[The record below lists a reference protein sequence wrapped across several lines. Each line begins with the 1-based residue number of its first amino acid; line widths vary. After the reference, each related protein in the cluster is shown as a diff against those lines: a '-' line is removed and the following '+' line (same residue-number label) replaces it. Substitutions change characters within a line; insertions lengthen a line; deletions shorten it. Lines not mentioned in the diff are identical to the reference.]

1 MVVGSSCV
9 VVCYRLRELAILVK
23 RHVALTRHIVAQGL
37 IFDGYSLFMLVR
49 YSIFAL

>member
-1 MVVGSSCV
+1 MVVGSSRIV
-9 VVCYRLRELAILVK
+9 VSNRIRELAILIK
-23 RHVALTRHIVAQGL
+23 RHVALSRHIVAHGL